1 MSNSLSQSSAALIM
15 HIRKKRRVQFLS
27 IIFLSFF
34 GSIIEMLSLGSV
46 IPFIGII
53 VTPEKI
59 FNLEWITPLI
69 NFFEFKKPA
78 DLILPITIIFACLA
92 LFAGFFRLLILYL
105 NLRITF
111 ATGTEISQDVFQK
124 TLHQPY
130 SVHISRN
137 SSNLIS
143 VIANKV
149 NIATNILSAW
159 MILFS
164 SSILFVS
171 IALTIVFVEPLISM
185 ISVTVFGGMYLV
197 ISLLTK
203 QRLDKNGRIVTSA
216 QSKIIKALQEG
227 LGSIRDVLLDSSQK
241 FYENMYSKSI
251 SDLNKAYS
259 SNGFILQAPRFIL
272 ESFAMVL
279 VAFFVIF
286 ITVQSKQDI
295 TDSFAILALF
305 ALAAQRLLPL
315 MQLIFS
321 SWSTI
326 RSGLPALN
334 DVIELLDQKIPTN
347 LKKIDATKNLNFESN
362 IKLENACF
370 SFNSKKPWV
379 IDDLSIEIAKGSK
392 VGIIG
397 ETGSGKST
405 LVDLLMGLLLPTQ
418 GHLKVDAN
426 LIDETNI
433 KYWQKNVSHVPQ
445 SIYLAD
451 TTIKENIAFGIPY
464 QCIDEDR
471 MMQAAKQAQIH
482 EFICSKPN
490 EYNSKVGENGVQL
503 SGGQRQRIGIARA
516 LYKRSQVV
524 VFDEATSALD
534 SATEKEIMNTIWSLS
549 KDLTII
555 IVAHRVSTLEKCD
568 YIFEISQGA
577 VKNFGT
583 YEQLINS
590 T

>member
-111 ATGTEISQDVFQK
+111 ATGAEISQDVFQK

-185 ISVTVFGGMYLV
+185 ISVTLFGGMYLV

-203 QRLDKNGRIVTSA
+203 KRLDKNGKIVTFA

-259 SNGFILQAPRFIL
+259 SNGFILQAP
-272 ESFAMVL
+272 
-279 VAFFVIF
+279 
-286 ITVQSKQDI
+286 
-295 TDSFAILALF
+295 
-305 ALAAQRLLPL
+305 
-315 MQLIFS
+315 
-321 SWSTI
+321 
-326 RSGLPALN
+326 
-334 DVIELLDQKIPTN
+334 
-347 LKKIDATKNLNFESN
+347 
-362 IKLENACF
+362 
-370 SFNSKKPWV
+370 
-379 IDDLSIEIAKGSK
+379 
-392 VGIIG
+392 
-397 ETGSGKST
+397 
-405 LVDLLMGLLLPTQ
+405 
-418 GHLKVDAN
+418 
-426 LIDETNI
+426 
-433 KYWQKNVSHVPQ
+433 
-445 SIYLAD
+445 
-451 TTIKENIAFGIPY
+451 
-464 QCIDEDR
+464 
-471 MMQAAKQAQIH
+471 
-482 EFICSKPN
+482 
-490 EYNSKVGENGVQL
+490 
-503 SGGQRQRIGIARA
+503 
-516 LYKRSQVV
+516 
-524 VFDEATSALD
+524 
-534 SATEKEIMNTIWSLS
+534 SLS
-549 KDLTII
+549 
-555 IVAHRVSTLEKCD
+555 
-568 YIFEISQGA
+568 
-577 VKNFGT
+577 
-583 YEQLINS
+583 
-590 T
+590 